1 MVYTCFYHLS
11 GSHQHRR
18 NVDSFNYRLFYYPVR
33 SPAVYLCRLPVLYG
47 FYFHCV
53 ALIFD
58 YLITLVNYND
68 METLN
73 KNGVSITQT
82 PGEEKYVKCCL
93 GAFRGQIY
101 YQYDYRHTDGELFST
116 VAKTLDECR
125 KRRNEWLKKQK

>member
-18 NVDSFNYRLFYYPVR
+18 NVDSPNHRLLYSSVL
-33 SPAVYLCRLPVLYG
+33 SLAVYLCRLLVLYG
-47 FYFHCV
+47 DYFHCV

-73 KNGVSITQT
+73 KNGVSIPQIL
-82 PGEEKYVKCCL
+82 GEEKYIKCCL
-93 GAFRGQIY
+93 GAFRGQI
-101 YQYDYRHTDGELFST
+101 L
-116 VAKTLDECR
+116 LI
-125 KRRNEWLKKQK
+125 